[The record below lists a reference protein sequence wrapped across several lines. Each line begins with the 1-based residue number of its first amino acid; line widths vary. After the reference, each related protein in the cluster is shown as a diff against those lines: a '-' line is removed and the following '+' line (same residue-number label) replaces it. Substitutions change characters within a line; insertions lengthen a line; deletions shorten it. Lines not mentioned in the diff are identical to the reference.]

1 MLVGMATRK
10 EAKRKSLIQVLVLI
24 VAVVVVAVATL
35 VFQNWWQNR
44 PGAEPSEITV
54 HASVGDREAEIT
66 PYLVCELGE
75 ECPEGEVNELLVDAD
90 ETLRLEIPEEIYST
104 QWRVLQIY
112 DDPAANDEILHGSY
126 DTDSVEISG
135 SVDDA
140 RLLVVEIS
148 TVVVGTDDEGEET
161 PYSVVWSIST
171 MDGADLPYDEEGAT
185 ADGETSAK

>member
-24 VAVVVVAVATL
+24 VAVVVVAVAAL

-75 ECPEGEVNELLVDAD
+75 ECPEAEVNELLVDAD

-135 SVDDA
+135 SADDA

-171 MDGADLPYDEEGAT
+171 MDGADLPYDEEGET
-185 ADGETSAK
+185 DGGEAPAN